1 MPKNVLVQQFMSAQP
16 ITVRHD
22 ELLERVQDLM
32 RKNSIRHLPVLREAQ
47 LYGLISDRDVKMALA
62 LRGADP
68 KKMTAGDIASTDV
81 YTTHPE
87 SPLARVASEM
97 ADKHY
102 GSCVV
107 TNKNE
112 VVGILTSVDLA
123 RALSAVINGELF
135 KSA

>member
-1 MPKNVLVQQFMSAQP
+1 MSKTVLVQQFMTAQP

-22 ELLERVQDLM
+22 DLLERAQDVL
-32 RKNSIRHLPVLREAQ
+32 RKNSIRHLPVVRDGV
-47 LYGLISDRDVKMALA
+47 LYGLMSDRDLKMALA

-81 YTTHPE
+81 YTTHPD
-87 SPLARVASEM
+87 SPLARVAAEM
-97 ADKHY
+97 AEKHY

-107 TNKNE
+107 TEKNE

-123 RALSAVINGELF
+123 RALSQILSGDSR
-135 KSA
+135 K